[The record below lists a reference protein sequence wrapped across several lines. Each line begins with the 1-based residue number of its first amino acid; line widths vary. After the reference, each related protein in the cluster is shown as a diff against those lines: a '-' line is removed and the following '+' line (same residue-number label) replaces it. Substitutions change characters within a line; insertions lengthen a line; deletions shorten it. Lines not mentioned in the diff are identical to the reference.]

1 MKKSLY
7 FFRYLIINI
16 VLTIGVG
23 AIILPMTLAKVPSNL
38 KLLQFIAIIVLIL
51 VELMPDLL
59 YGRLMTK
66 RLSIARN
73 GCQLLSVFL
82 TSVVFVSIYLLV
94 ALLGDKRFIATD
106 GNWIQWAKIIGIFVI
121 IENIIFWSGIIR
133 IYVSSAQLGIKWR
146 VIGIVCGLIPVV
158 HLVVLSKLI
167 YLVSSETFFENDKLL
182 LDESRKDD
190 KICQTKYPI
199 LLVHGVFFR
208 DFKYLNYWGRI
219 PAELEKNGAKC
230 YTGNHQSAAAVA
242 DSARELD
249 ERIKEIVNKTGCE
262 KVNIIAH
269 SKGGL
274 DSRYAISKLGTSKY
288 VASLT
293 TINTPHRGCEF
304 ADFLLSG
311 IGEAQ
316 QKFVAKTYN
325 SAFKKLGDENPDF
338 LSAVYDLTASSCAK
352 FNEEVPDSQEVWY
365 QSVGSK
371 LNKIISGRFPLNM
384 TYKFVQYFDGDN
396 DGLVGEKSFKW
407 GNNYRFLVNTESN
420 RGISHGDMIDLNRE
434 NIKGFDVREFY
445 VQLVSDLKKRG
456 F

>member
-1 MKKSLY
+1 MKEKKSLY

-38 KLLQFIAIIVLIL
+38 KLLQIIAIIVLIL

-94 ALLGDKRFIATD
+94 ALLGDKRFISTD

-121 IENIIFWSGIIR
+121 IENILFWSGIIR
-133 IYVSSAQLGIKWR
+133 IYAYSAQLGIKWR

-208 DFKYLNYWGRI
+208 DFKYL
-219 PAELEKNGAKC
+219 K
-230 YTGNHQSAAAVA
+230 
-242 DSARELD
+242 
-249 ERIKEIVNKTGCE
+249 
-262 KVNIIAH
+262 
-269 SKGGL
+269 
-274 DSRYAISKLGTSKY
+274 
-288 VASLT
+288 
-293 TINTPHRGCEF
+293 
-304 ADFLLSG
+304 
-311 IGEAQ
+311 
-316 QKFVAKTYN
+316 
-325 SAFKKLGDENPDF
+325 
-338 LSAVYDLTASSCAK
+338 
-352 FNEEVPDSQEVWY
+352 
-365 QSVGSK
+365 
-371 LNKIISGRFPLNM
+371 
-384 TYKFVQYFDGDN
+384 
-396 DGLVGEKSFKW
+396 
-407 GNNYRFLVNTESN
+407 
-420 RGISHGDMIDLNRE
+420 
-434 NIKGFDVREFY
+434 
-445 VQLVSDLKKRG
+445 
-456 F
+456 